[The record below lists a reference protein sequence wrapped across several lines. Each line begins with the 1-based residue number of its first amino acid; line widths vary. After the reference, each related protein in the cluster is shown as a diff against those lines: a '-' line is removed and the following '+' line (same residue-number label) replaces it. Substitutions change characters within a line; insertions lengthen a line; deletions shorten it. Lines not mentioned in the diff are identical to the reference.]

1 MGNTNINGICNDYQQ
16 LFNTL
21 QSLYTWYSCQVYPV
35 TVYYIVTGCMGE
47 YWTAG
52 WKPYTSKP
60 ANPSVHI
67 YIHTLT

>member
-1 MGNTNINGICNDYQQ
+1 MIINSLLTHCNVCILDIAAKYI
-16 LFNTL
+16 L
-21 QSLYTWYSCQVYPV
+21 SP
-35 TVYYIVTGCMGE
+35 VYYIVTGCMGE

-67 YIHTLT
+67 YTYTYR